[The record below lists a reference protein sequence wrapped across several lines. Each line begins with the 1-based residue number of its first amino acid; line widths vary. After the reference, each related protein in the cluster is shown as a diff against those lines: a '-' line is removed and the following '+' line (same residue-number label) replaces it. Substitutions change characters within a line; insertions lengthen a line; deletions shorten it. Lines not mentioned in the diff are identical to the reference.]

1 MATLAA
7 EVRHTR
13 APAAPQQQ
21 GLGLTYHRLMLVM
34 LLFIGVTLVIVGRLA
49 ILQIFT
55 DRSPNTAAVDPLLP
69 ARGDIVDRNGVPLAR
84 TIDAW
89 AIAIRPRDVIGDR
102 AQLAQQLARLMPE
115 RTAQQYFAML
125 TDQHRTF
132 IPVARPASPELVQA
146 VNALGE
152 PGFVFNREPER
163 LYPQT
168 ALAGHVIGWTAEGRG
183 GIAGMERVLQPQLV
197 DPAQRGHP
205 VALSL
210 DTRVQAVLESEL
222 SNAVTTMSAQGG
234 SGIVLDVETG
244 EVVAMASAPVVNPN
258 QPGGNGIEAM
268 MNRATVGVYELG
280 STFKPITIAAAMEA
294 GVVHSMNQRYDV
306 SAPIQIGR
314 FRIHDDH
321 PMSRSINIPELMV
334 FSSNIATARVAEEMG
349 PERMQAAFRN
359 LGFDRFAPIE
369 IERARTI
376 FPAPSSWDRSRTMTS
391 GFGHGVAVTPLHLA
405 LAYAALVNGGIL
417 RPATLLRVEPGH
429 AVPGRRIYQEST
441 SYRIRQLLRLVVMR
455 GTGRNANVPGFRIGG
470 KTGTAET
477 VSQAGGYNRHVNV
490 STFAAAFPMDAPRY
504 VVLVMLDSPRPSAAT
519 SGQTTAAWTAAPVVA
534 RVITRTG
541 PLLGIIPDMSRD
553 IPTGDLMPPERAG
566 GEAIEEHR

>member
-7 EVRHTR
+7 EVRRSR
-13 APAAPQQQ
+13 APVEQPQQ
-21 GLGLTYHRLMLVM
+21 GLALTYHRLMLVM
-34 LLFIGVTLVIVGRLA
+34 LLFVGVTLVIVGRLA
-49 ILQIFT
+49 ILQVFT
-55 DRSPNTAAVDPLLP
+55 DRTAQAAAADPLLP
-69 ARGDIVDRNGVPLAR
+69 PRGDIVDRNGVPLAR

-89 AIAIRPRDVIGDR
+89 AIAVRPRDIIGDR
-102 AQLAQQLARLMPE
+102 ATLARQLARLMPE
-115 RTAQQYFAML
+115 RTPQQYYAML
-125 TDQHRTF
+125 SDQRRTF
-132 IPVARPASPELVQA
+132 IPLARPAAPELVQA

-152 PGFVFNREPER
+152 PGLVFNREPER

-183 GIAGMERVLQPQLV
+183 GIAGMERVLQRRLV
-197 DPAQRGHP
+197 DPAQRGRP

-222 SNAVTTMSAQGG
+222 TNAVTTTSAVGG
-234 SGIVLDVETG
+234 AGIVLDVDTG
-244 EVVAMASAPVVNPN
+244 EVVAMASAPVINPN
-258 QPGGNGIEAM
+258 DAGGSGLDAM

-306 SAPIQIGR
+306 SAPLQVGGYT
-314 FRIHDDH
+314 IHDDH
-321 PMSRSINIPELMV
+321 PMHRMINIPELMV
-334 FSSNIATARVAEEMG
+334 FSSNIATAQVADAMG
-349 PERMQAAFRN
+349 AARMQAAFRN
-359 LGFDRFAPIE
+359 LGFNTFAPIE
-369 IERARTI
+369 IENAR
-376 FPAPSSWDRSRTMTS
+376 PLWPRDWGRTTVMTS
-391 GFGHGVAVTPLHLA
+391 GYGHGISITPLHLA
-405 LAYAALVNGGIL
+405 LAYAALVNGGTL

-429 AVPGRRIYQEST
+429 AAPGRRVFQEST

-477 VSQAGGYNRHVNV
+477 VARTGGYNRHVNV
-490 STFAAAFPMDAPRY
+490 STFVAAFPMEAPRY

-534 RVITRTG
+534 RVISRTG

-566 GEAIEEHR
+566 GAEIEEH

>member
-13 APAAPQQQ
+13 APTAPQQQ

-49 ILQIFT
+49 MLQIFT
-55 DRSPNTAAVDPLLP
+55 DRTANTAAVDPLLP
-69 ARGDIVDRNGVPLAR
+69 PRGDIVDRNGVPLAR

-89 AIAIRPRDVIGDR
+89 AIAIRPRDIIGDR
-102 AQLAQQLARLMPE
+102 AELARQLASLMPE
-115 RTAQQYFAML
+115 RTAQQYLTML
-125 TDQHRTF
+125 SDPRRTF
-132 IPVARPASPELVQA
+132 IPIARPASPELVQA

-152 PGFVFNREPER
+152 PGLVFNREPER

-183 GIAGMERVLQPQLV
+183 GIAGMERVLQARLV
-197 DPAQRGHP
+197 DPAQRGRP

-210 DTRVQAVLESEL
+210 DTRVQAVLETEL

-234 SGIVLDVETG
+234 SGIVLDVQTG
-244 EVVAMASAPVVNPN
+244 EVVAMASAPTVNPN
-258 QPGGNGIEAM
+258 QPGGNGVAAM
-268 MNRATVGVYELG
+268 MNHATVGVYELG
-280 STFKPITIAAAMEA
+280 STFKPITIASAMEA
-294 GVVHSMNQRYDV
+294 GVVRSMNQRYDV
-306 SAPIQIGR
+306 SAPVQIGR
-314 FRIHDDH
+314 FQIHDDH
-321 PMSRSINIPELMV
+321 PMHRPINIPELMV
-334 FSSNIATARVAEEMG
+334 FSSNIATAKVADEMG
-349 PERMQAAFRN
+349 AERMQAAFRN
-359 LGFDRFAPIE
+359 LGFNTMAPIE
-369 IERARTI
+369 IERARPLWPRDWGRATV
-376 FPAPSSWDRSRTMTS
+376 MTS
-391 GFGHGVAVTPLHLA
+391 GFGHGVAITPLHLA
-405 LAYAALVNGGIL
+405 LAYAALVNGGTL
-417 RPATLLRVEPGH
+417 HPATLLRVEPGQ
-429 AVPGRRIYQEST
+429 AVPGRRVFQEST

-477 VSQAGGYNRHVNV
+477 VSQSGGYNRHVNV

-534 RVITRTG
+534 RVISRTG

-566 GEAIEEHR
+566 GEEIEEH

>member
-7 EVRHTR
+7 EVRRPR
-13 APAAPQQQ
+13 APVEQPQL
-21 GLGLTYHRLMLVM
+21 GLALTYHRLMLVM
-34 LLFIGVTLVIVGRLA
+34 LLFVGVTLVIVGRLA
-49 ILQIFT
+49 MLQIFT
-55 DRSPNTAAVDPLLP
+55 DRTAHASTADPLLP

-89 AIAIRPRDVIGDR
+89 AIAVRPRDIIGDR
-102 AQLAQQLARLMPE
+102 ASLAHQLALLMPE
-115 RTAQQYFAML
+115 RTAQQYYAL
-125 TDQHRTF
+125 LSDQRRTF
-132 IPVARPASPELVQA
+132 AYLARPATPELVQA

-152 PGFVFNREPER
+152 PGLVFNREPER

-183 GIAGMERVLQPQLV
+183 GIAGMEKVLQDRLV

-222 SNAVTTMSAQGG
+222 TNAVTTMSAAGG
-234 SGIVLDVETG
+234 SGIVLDVDTG
-244 EVVAMASAPVVNPN
+244 EVVAMASAPVINPN
-258 QPGGNGIEAM
+258 DAGRAGPNAM

-280 STFKPITIAAAMEA
+280 STFKPITIASAIEA
-294 GVVHSMNQRYDV
+294 GVVRSMNQRYDV

-314 FRIHDDH
+314 YRIHDDH
-321 PMSRSINIPELMV
+321 PMSRSITIPELMV
-334 FSSNIATARVAEEMG
+334 FSSNIATARVSEEMG
-349 PERMQAAFRN
+349 AERMQAAFRN
-359 LGFDRFAPIE
+359 LGFDRPAPIE
-369 IERARTI
+369 IEHGRPI
-376 FPAPSSWDRSRTMTS
+376 FPHDWGRATVMTS
-391 GFGHGVAVTPLHLA
+391 GFGHGIAISPLHLA
-405 LAYAALVNGGIL
+405 LAYAALVNGGTL

-429 AVPGRRIYQEST
+429 VNPGRRVFQEST

-470 KTGTAET
+470 KTGTAEI
-477 VSQAGGYNRHVNV
+477 VSRTGGYNRHVNV

-504 VVLVMLDSPRPSAAT
+504 VVLVMIDSARPSAAT

-534 RVITRTG
+534 RVIQRTG

-553 IPTGDLMPPERAG
+553 IPTGDLMPPEPTAG
-566 GEAIEEHR
+566 AVIEEHR

>member
-1 MATLAA
+1 MATVAA
-7 EVRHTR
+7 EVRR
-13 APAAPQQQ
+13 ARTPTEQPQQ
-21 GLGLTYHRLMLVM
+21 GLALTYHRLMLVM
-34 LLFIGVTLVIVGRLA
+34 LLFVGVTLVVVARLA
-49 ILQIFT
+49 QLQLFT
-55 DRSPNTAAVDPLLP
+55 DRSGQAAAADPLLP
-69 ARGDIVDRNGVPLAR
+69 PRGDIVDRNGVTLAR

-89 AIAIRPRDVIGDR
+89 AIALRPRDIIGDR
-102 AQLAQQLARLMPE
+102 ATLARQLARLMPE
-115 RTAQQYFAML
+115 RTPQQYYAML
-125 TDQHRTF
+125 NDQRRTF
-132 IPVARPASPELVQA
+132 IWLARPAAPELVQA

-152 PGFVFNREPER
+152 PGLVFNREPER

-183 GIAGMERVLQPQLV
+183 GIAGMERVLQQRLV
-197 DPAQRGHP
+197 DPAQRGRP

-222 SNAVTTMSAQGG
+222 ASAVTTMSAQGG
-234 SGIVLDVETG
+234 SGIVLDVDTG

-258 QPGGNGIEAM
+258 DPGQAGLAAM

-280 STFKPITIAAAMEA
+280 STFKPITIASAIEA
-294 GVVHSMNQRYDV
+294 GVIRSMNQRYDV
-306 SAPIQIGR
+306 SAPVQIGR
-314 FRIHDDH
+314 YQIHDDH
-321 PMSRSINIPELMV
+321 PMHRAINIPELMV
-334 FSSNIATARVAEEMG
+334 FSSNIATARVSDEMG
-349 PERMQAAFRN
+349 AERMQAAFRN
-359 LGFDRFAPIE
+359 LGFNIMAPIE
-369 IERARTI
+369 IERGRPIWARDWGRATV
-376 FPAPSSWDRSRTMTS
+376 MTS
-391 GFGHGVAVTPLHLA
+391 GFGHGIAITPLHLA
-405 LAYAALVNGGIL
+405 LAYAALVNGGTL
-417 RPATLLRVEPGH
+417 HPATLLRVEPGH
-429 AVPGRRIYQEST
+429 AVPGRRVFQEST

-477 VSQAGGYNRHVNV
+477 VSQSGGYNRHVNV

-534 RVITRTG
+534 RVISRTG

-566 GEAIEEHR
+566 VEDAGH